1 VVVCVEFLTVMTVVV
16 PLEGAAGACACEVGT
31 FAVVLVVA
39 FGGTAVMTV
48 AMATGAPCTAC

>member
-1 VVVCVEFLTVMTVVV
+1 MMTVVV